1 MLHHHTGE
9 DAMARS
15 IAASPEPM
23 SAINITPMID
33 VMLVLLVMLILTIP
47 PLTHKVAID
56 LPRPHTGRVDPSVPH
71 RLEIERSGA
80 LRWDGARVSDAAL
93 AGRLAAFNRDGASVL
108 QLRTDP
114 EARYERFDQVLATV
128 KRANV
133 TRLAFVGNAPLP

>member
-1 MLHHHTGE
+1 
-9 DAMARS
+9 MARS

-56 LPRPHTGRVDPSVPH
+56 LPRPHPGRIDPSVPH

-80 LRWDGARVSDAAL
+80 LQWDGARVSDAAL
-93 AGRLAAFNRDGASVL
+93 TGRLAAFNRDGASVL

-114 EARYERFDQVLATV
+114 EARYERFDQVLATG